1 MSKKNL
7 NMAAEQAAEQEQASA
22 AEAQAQNQEEQ
33 PAEQE
38 AQEQEEQPAE
48 QEAQNQEEQPAEQAA
63 LKYDIV
69 ICAYPGTEEK
79 MSALWKKALGSKE
92 FLVILAG
99 PAVSGETPVETVAE
113 EITSLAEALIADN
126 RVADEFVLV
135 APNTFP
141 THQLGPEDIATP
153 VVYVDNKGE
162 RTFAHRLPQ
171 ICSKETFTEL
181 LAEKEFW
188 NPEEFAAKAAL
199 ARDRFHVEVG
209 MSFGNYVT
217 NVFRATPCENKV
229 IEALIRKKFISC
241 NPDGW
246 KGIEGIVDKFLSE

>member
-22 AEAQAQNQEEQ
+22 AEAQAQNQEQ

-48 QEAQNQEEQPAEQAA
+48 QAVP
-63 LKYDIV
+63 KYDIV
-69 ICAYPGTEEK
+69 VCAYPGTEEK
-79 MSALWKKALGSKE
+79 MAALWKKALGDKE
-92 FLVILAG
+92 FLIITAG

-113 EITSLAEALIADN
+113 EITSLAEAIIADN
-126 RVADEFVLV
+126 RVADDFVLV

-141 THQLGPEDIATP
+141 THKLTPADIATP

-162 RTFAHRLPQ
+162 RKYAHRLPQ
-171 ICSKETFTEL
+171 IHSKEILTTL

-188 NPEEFAAKAAL
+188 DPEEFAKRAVL
-199 ARDRFHVEVG
+199 ASGLFPIWVG

-217 NVFRATPCENKV
+217 NVIRATPCESKV
-229 IEALIRKKFISC
+229 IEAFITKKFISC
-241 NPDGW
+241 SPDGW
-246 KGIEGIVDKFLSE
+246 KAIEGIVDKFLSE

>member
-7 NMAAEQAAEQEQASA
+7 NIAAEQAAEQEQASA
-22 AEAQAQNQEEQ
+22 AEAQAQAQN
-33 PAEQE
+33 
-38 AQEQEEQPAE
+38 QEQEEQPAE
-48 QEAQNQEEQPAEQAA
+48 QESQNQEEQLAEQAVP
-63 LKYDIV
+63 KYDIV
-69 ICAYPGTEEK
+69 VCAYPGTEEK
-79 MSALWKKALGSKE
+79 MAALWKKALGDKE

-171 ICSKETFTEL
+171 ICSKETFTAL

-199 ARDRFHVEVG
+199 ARNRFHVEVG

>member
-1 MSKKNL
+1 MSKKSL
-7 NMAAEQAAEQEQASA
+7 NTAAEQAAEQEQASA
-22 AEAQAQNQEEQ
+22 AEAQTQ
-33 PAEQE
+33 PQ
-38 AQEQEEQPAE
+38 EQPAE
-48 QEAQNQEEQPAEQAA
+48 QEAQNQEQEEQPAKKAA
-63 LKYDIV
+63 PKYDIV

-79 MSALWKKALGSKE
+79 MSALWKKALGNKE

-113 EITSLAEALIADN
+113 ELTSLAEALIADN
-126 RVADEFVLV
+126 RVADDFVLV

-141 THQLGPEDIATP
+141 THKLTPADIATP

-162 RTFAHRLPQ
+162 RKFAHRLPQ
-171 ICSKETFTEL
+171 IYSKDILTEL

-188 NPEEFAAKAAL
+188 NPEEFAKRAVL
-199 ARDRFHVEVG
+199 ASGLFPIEVG

-217 NVFRATPCENKV
+217 NVFRSAPCEHKV
-229 IEALIRKKFISC
+229 IEAFITKKFISC

-246 KGIEGIVDKFLSE
+246 NGITGIVDKFLSE